1 VISLG
6 VQMDPIE
13 GINIEGDTT
22 FALMLEAQK
31 RGHGIRVF
39 QPEDVAFRN
48 GDVLA
53 HARAVQVQD
62 RKGAHFSVTHE
73 GMIALSGQD
82 IVLIRQDPPF
92 DMAYVANTFL
102 LELLEPRVVMFN
114 PPRAIRNFSEKL
126 RALELHRF
134 MPDTYIGRRLE
145 DIRGFSAAFDEVV
158 VKPIF
163 LGGGTSV
170 IKSSPKS
177 EDFISSVEFVLR
189 ESGKEPI
196 IVQRYIPE
204 IMQGDKRVLVLD
216 GKVAGVLRRV
226 PAAGDFRAN
235 IHVGGSPQL
244 DRLTG
249 QEERIC
255 DEVIKLLRAEG
266 IIFAGIDLI
275 FGHLNEVN
283 VTSPTLIREYA
294 RVSGTDLAVQIMDSL
309 ERRVRARADTP

>member
-1 VISLG
+1 VIRVG

-13 GINIEGDTT
+13 GINIVGDTT

-31 RGHGIRVF
+31 RGHAISVF

-48 GDVLA
+48 GELLA
-53 HARAVQVQD
+53 HARGVRLED
-62 RKGAHFSVTHE
+62 RKGAHFTVTHE
-73 GMIALSGQD
+73 GAIALAEQD

-134 MPDTYIGRRLE
+134 MPDTYIGRRME
-145 DIRGFSAAFDEVV
+145 DIRRFSASFEEVV
-158 VKPIF
+158 VKPVF

-177 EDFISSVEFVLR
+177 LDFTSSVEFVLAQ
-189 ESGKEPI
+189 SGKEPI
-196 IVQRYIPE
+196 IVQKYIPE
-204 IMQGDKRVLVLD
+204 IMQGDKRVLVLE
-216 GKVAGVLRRV
+216 GRIAGVLRRV

-244 DRLTG
+244 DKLTEH
-249 QEERIC
+249 EEQIC
-255 DEVIKLLRAEG
+255 KEVIKLLNAEG
-266 IIFAGIDLI
+266 IIFAGLDLI

-294 RVSGTDLAVQIMDSL
+294 LVSGVDLAVQILDAL
-309 ERRVRARADTP
+309 ERRVRARAG